1 MQHLHEEE
9 GTETEATTSSDSS
22 LLGRPGP
29 TASYGYYIGSTRMN
43 HAAKREEDTIAHEGD
58 PHQAIGVKSPEQHA
72 HIFHPPICPNSV
84 FNPILHKPVI
94 FNILLN
100 RPHSFSTVY
109 YTKDFGN
116 LKLTYYI
123 LYRPDASKLDRI
135 IKTLGEAYD
144 DKFLPL
150 IGNEGSEIL
159 KKILRDIDI
168 QQLPMKC
175 SRSNVSDYLLNSLK
189 SHASEFDIIIKD
201 VQIINVTYSYQ
212 LDRCVHES
220 NDDDNKKD

>member
-1 MQHLHEEE
+1 MTLARNFPLDSIVDE
-9 GTETEATTSSDSS
+9 G
-22 LLGRPGP
+22 
-29 TASYGYYIGSTRMN
+29 
-43 HAAKREEDTIAHEGD
+43 EEDDTRINERRVPPKQNEERQREPSAGQD
-58 PHQAIGVKSPEQHA
+58 QGLA

-175 SRSNVSDYLLNSLK
+175 SRSNVSDYLLISLK

-212 LDRCVHES
+212 FDRCVHES